1 MASIVK
7 VRYEPTVATLDVSY
21 FVGHAHR
28 YFVPGETYS
37 ARLPER
43 GEIDPHGFFVTDN
56 DELWVDVNSFGD
68 VLVTRLGYGF
78 LIVQ

>member
-7 VRYEPTVATLDVSY
+7 VRYEPEAAALAVSC

-43 GEIDPHGFFVTDN
+43 GEIDPHGFFVTYN
-56 DELWVDVNSFGD
+56 DELWVEVNSFGD

-78 LIVQ
+78 LVVQ